1 MNIDQCLAHF
11 GVRSDTLSAAER
23 DSIDRDGF
31 LRIDNALT
39 PAQAAAMKDRLQELV
54 DIEGED
60 AGIEVHTETG
70 TDRLGDLVNKDPMF
84 DICFTHPHVLACAR
98 HILGGD
104 LRLSALNSRTSLPG
118 YGRHELHA
126 DSGSRIEPGKYENAM
141 SIWML
146 VDVTEDNGPT
156 RVVPGSHN
164 WGKFASDEMDDPVA
178 DHPDQIHLTGKAG
191 TVYVFNAHIWH
202 GGTQNNS
209 SEKRPAAFAFF
220 GRRDVP
226 QYIDQRKYIRPETY
240 ERLHDAARYLL
251 DVEGIT
257 EFSPTDFDRAR
268 VPAEY

>member
-31 LRIDNALT
+31 LRIDDALT
-39 PAQAAAMKDRLQELV
+39 PAQASAMKDRIQELV
-54 DIEGED
+54 DIEGDE

-84 DICFTHPHVLACAR
+84 DICFTHPRVLACAQ
-98 HILGGD
+98 HILGD
-104 LRLSALNSRTSLPG
+104 VRLSALNSRTSLPG

-126 DSGSRIEPGKYENAM
+126 DSGSRIEPGDYESAM

-146 VDVTEDNGPT
+146 VDFTEENGPT
-156 RVVPGSHN
+156 RVVPGSHRL
-164 WGKFASDEMDDPVA
+164 GKFASEEMDDPVA
-178 DHPDQIHLTGKAG
+178 DHPDQVHLTGKAG
-191 TVYVFNAHIWH
+191 TVYMFNAHIWH
-202 GGTQNNS
+202 GGTRNNTT
-209 SEKRPAAFAFF
+209 EKRPAAFALF

-240 ERLHDAARYLL
+240 ERLDDAARYLL
-251 DVEGIT
+251 DVDGMT
-257 EFSPTDFDRAR
+257 EFSPPDFDRAR
-268 VPAEY
+268 VTAEY

>member
-1 MNIDQCLAHF
+1 MDTNEALAHF
-11 GVRSDTLSAAER
+11 GAGSDILTDAER
-23 DSIDRDGF
+23 ESIDRDGF
-31 LRIDNALT
+31 LRIDGALT
-39 PAQAAAMKDRLQELV
+39 PAQAAAMKDRIQELV
-54 DIEGED
+54 DLEGEN

-84 DICFTHPHVLACAR
+84 DICFTHPRVLACAQQ
-98 HILGGD
+98 ILGGD

-126 DSGSRIEPGKYENAM
+126 DSGSRIKPGDYENAM

-146 VDVTEDNGPT
+146 VDFTEDNGPT
-156 RVVPGSHN
+156 RVVPGSHR
-164 WGKFASDEMDDPVA
+164 WGKFAAEEMDDPVA
-178 DHPDQIHLTGKAG
+178 DHPDQVHLTGKAG

-209 SEKRPAAFAFF
+209 TEKRAAAFALF

-240 ERLHDAARYLL
+240 ERLDDAARYLL

-257 EFSPTDFDRAR
+257 EFSPPDFDRAR
-268 VPAEY
+268 VTAEY